1 MLQFVRQ
8 DIEGMTSPQLY
19 IKVPGVW
26 TGGHE
31 ENLRFRSINCA
42 HGSGASIWYAVAPE
56 HSKQLRKVVQ
66 TECGVDIY
74 EDEGRYFPSVKFL
87 RSHGIPVMM
96 GIQEPGD
103 VVVLK
108 GGTLGP
114 FPRTWNQHILEFWS
128 RNARAASNSIRT
140 I

>member
-1 MLQFVRQ
+1 MSGL
-8 DIEGMTSPQLY
+8 E
-19 IKVPGVW
+19 
-26 TGGHE
+26 GHE

-87 RSHGIPVMM
+87 RSHGIPVMT
-96 GIQEPGD
+96 GNTRAWRCSCFERWHT
-103 VVVLK
+103 
-108 GGTLGP
+108 TLGP
-114 FPRTWNQHILEFWS
+114 FPRTWN
-128 RNARAASNSIRT
+128 
-140 I
+140 

>member
-1 MLQFVRQ
+1 M
-8 DIEGMTSPQLY
+8 
-19 IKVPGVW
+19 
-26 TGGHE
+26 
-31 ENLRFRSINCA
+31 RFRSINCA
-42 HGSGASIWYAVAPE
+42 HGSGASRYAVAPE

-96 GIQEPGD
+96 EIQEPGD

-108 GGTLGP
+108 GGT
-114 FPRTWNQHILEFWS
+114 QHWVRSLDMESTHPGILVSERSSSFKQH
-128 RNARAASNSIRT
+128 SNDMKLTRM
-140 I
+140 